1 MNATLE
7 ILHKMVWEFR
17 GKYGHKF
24 ATPDVRTSANFAMCE
39 AAEALDAWIRAN
51 TGDAYNRAN
60 IRDRKIDDE
69 LMQCAMMIMTALG
82 VDFQYG
88 VRPIIQP
95 LTGERDIIEKVFHEL
110 GMLPLLAEKEFFL
123 RELAEQYA
131 INALA
136 YILVVVEDP
145 VEVMQRVLHTIYKKR
160 VEPEV
165 HK

>member
-1 MNATLE
+1 
-7 ILHKMVWEFR
+7 MVWDFR
-17 GKYGHKF
+17 GKYSHKF
-24 ATPDVRTSANFAMCE
+24 ATPDVHTSANFAMCE
-39 AAEALDAWIRAN
+39 AGEALDAWIRLN
-51 TGDAYNRAN
+51 TGDAYNRASA
-60 IRDRKIDDE
+60 RDRRIDEE

-82 VDFQYG
+82 VDFKYE
-88 VRPIIQP
+88 VRPILQP
-95 LTGERDIIEKVFHEL
+95 LTGEREIIEKVFHEL

-145 VEVMQRVLHTIYKKR
+145 VEVMRRVLHTIYKKR
-160 VEPEV
+160 VQPVV